1 MWCCLGAN
9 NRVLQERSGWFIIC
23 SSLGVGG
30 LEYCLGLPPAAYIRF
45 HLGLNVKTLLM
56 RACVADSQ
64 ARTHTFARN
73 ENMDKVCRQVVES
86 WMFELAFSLVII
98 CNAVVLMLYDPLSGP
113 NEPIRNRLVQNSE
126 VVFLCLFTGEF
137 VLKLFV
143 LRWKY
148 FASKWNWM
156 DSLILLVGWIQFGLG
171 NFGSNTPVTSVF
183 RLLRLI
189 RPLQAMNP
197 SLIWVTQSLYRAG
210 PMICSA
216 AVVFVMLQ
224 IVFAI
229 CGLLYFSG
237 ALLHRCSN
245 DTEQLCSTLS
255 WRGVQ
260 CENGGICE
268 ITASNPDN
276 NITSFDDVF
285 HVIPILFQAMTME
298 G

>member
-1 MWCCLGAN
+1 
-9 NRVLQERSGWFIIC
+9 
-23 SSLGVGG
+23 
-30 LEYCLGLPPAAYIRF
+30 
-45 HLGLNVKTLLM
+45 
-56 RACVADSQ
+56 
-64 ARTHTFARN
+64 
-73 ENMDKVCRQVVES
+73 
-86 WMFELAFSLVII
+86 MFELAFSLVIVL
-98 CNAVVLMLYDPLSGP
+98 NAVVLMLYDPLLGP
-113 NEPIRNRLVQNSE
+113 EESIRNRLVQRSE

-137 VLKLFV
+137 AIKAFA
-143 LRWKY
+143 LRWRY

-156 DSLILLVGWIQFGLG
+156 DSLILLVGWIQFGLD
-171 NFGSNTPVTSVF
+171 NFGNSTPVASVF

-216 AVVFVMLQ
+216 AVVFVALQ
-224 IVFAI
+224 VVFAI

-237 ALLHRCSN
+237 ALRHRCSN
-245 DTEQLCSTLS
+245 ASEQLCSTLP
-255 WRGVQ
+255 WRGAQ
-260 CENGGICE
+260 CTGGGVCE
-268 ITASNPDN
+268 ITASNPDS